1 MTIRVGDR
9 VRIVA
14 GKRAEL
20 LPLSTK
26 LVGLLG
32 TVYVID
38 DEDQPL
44 GYEVQLD
51 GDPADCPTP
60 FDRDELVYT
69 S

>member
-1 MTIRVGDR
+1 MKIRVGDR

-14 GKRAEL
+14 GMRAAFPTATNTL
-20 LPLSTK
+20 I
-26 LVGLLG
+26 GMFG
-32 TVYVID
+32 TVVAID
-38 DEDQPL
+38 TMGFLD
-44 GYEVQLD
+44 YEVQLD